1 MNDLKFKILEIKQKP
16 DVTCITAECLKDGEA
31 IETNIPTMFMIDR
44 DFVKIALK
52 QAYLRQVERSVE
64 EGEII

>member
-1 MNDLKFKILEIKQKP
+1 MNDLKFRIVEIKKKP

-31 IETNIPTMFMIDR
+31 VRADIATIFITDR
-44 DFVKIALK
+44 DFVKVALK
-52 QAYLRQVERSVE
+52 QAYLRQVGCSLK